1 MVITDTLNGRTV
13 EDIRRNEDGSVT
25 IYCDSGHILTLE
37 VVGGV
42 IQARPQPILFAGV
55 EVIQPASTRL
65 NILAAFQGL
74 MVKYVHYDDIG
85 CLIFVC
91 EPIGKSIGHREI
103 RITHTNGLVDEL
115 PPVSAIISLPSL
127 AVAGAQG
134 R

>member
-25 IYCDSGHILTLE
+25 LYCDSGHILTLE

-42 IQARPQPILFAGV
+42 IQAKPKAILFAGV

-74 MVKYVHYDDIG
+74 MINHVLYDENDY
-85 CLIFVC
+85 LIFVC
-91 EPIGKSIGHREI
+91 DPIGKSHGHREI
-103 RITHTNGLVDEL
+103 RVTHTNGLVDEL

-127 AVAGAQG
+127 AITGAQG